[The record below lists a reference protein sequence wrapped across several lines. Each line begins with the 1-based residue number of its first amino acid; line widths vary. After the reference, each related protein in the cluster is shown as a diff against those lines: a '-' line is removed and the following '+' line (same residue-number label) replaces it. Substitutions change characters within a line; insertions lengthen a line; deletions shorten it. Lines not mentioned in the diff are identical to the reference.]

1 MKERELNISK
11 AALAE
16 KRKWSEHSK
25 KLEALRVGHRVGTM
39 IEVKQNDQY
48 AVKVDGTG
56 RITLRNRRNLR
67 IIGYRKPADP
77 FPDSVITSSTS
88 TGGEREHERH
98 LEQHKRNISSPPLEV
113 YKDTS
118 GRDEPCRSTPGS
130 PSSARQSLVMN
141 ENQDTYFT
149 PSVSVKT
156 ASKVSHDATTVQ
168 MSHSPVISPNAEAV
182 GAWSVRVSGDDV
194 VATPKR
200 PVKVTQQP
208 NEASPKVEVYRQLK
222 SFNKPGLKEAKV
234 DPEGPR
240 TTRSGRS
247 YTKS

>member
-1 MKERELNISK
+1 MQ
-11 AALAE
+11 
-16 KRKWSEHSK
+16 
-25 KLEALRVGHRVGTM
+25 RVIHQ
-39 IEVKQNDQY
+39 EVQ
-48 AVKVDGTG
+48 
-56 RITLRNRRNLR
+56 
-67 IIGYRKPADP
+67 
-77 FPDSVITSSTS
+77 
-88 TGGEREHERH
+88 E
-98 LEQHKRNISSPPLEV
+98 EV

-156 ASKVSHDATTVQ
+156 ANKVSHDATTVQ

-182 GAWSVRVSGDDV
+182 GAWSMRVSGDAV

-234 DPEGPR
+234 DLKGQGLQGLGEAIQSLEGWW
-240 TTRSGRS
+240 TSAGKGIHS
-247 YTKS
+247 NVM